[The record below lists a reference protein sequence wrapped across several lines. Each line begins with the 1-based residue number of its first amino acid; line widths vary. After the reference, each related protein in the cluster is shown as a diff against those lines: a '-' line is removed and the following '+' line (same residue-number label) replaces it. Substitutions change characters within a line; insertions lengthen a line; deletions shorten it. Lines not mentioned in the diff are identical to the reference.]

1 MKTSRFRPPVEPTHS
16 NVTAEV
22 KWYNPTKGF
31 GFVKLDDG
39 APDAFL
45 HASVLEQAGFR
56 AVAEGAKLTC
66 DIGQGQRGPQ
76 VLSIYNVEE
85 PPEGAVPRRP
95 AGGGYGDR
103 GGFGGGGGGYG
114 GGGGLR
120 RRPGRFDRGF
130 DDHELSTQ
138 TVERPGEVLSTPDK
152 GFGFILPDDGRPQTV
167 FSTRFDDWSA
177 TASARWRTTSV
188 SGSDIS
194 MGPHRARWRRPR
206 TRV

>member
-114 GGGGLR
+114 GGGGFGG
-120 RRPGRFDRGF
+120 GRGGFDRGF
-130 DDHELSTQ
+130 DDDEPTQ
-138 TVERPGEVLSTPDK
+138 TVEGRVKFFNPDK
-152 GFGFILPDDGRPQTV
+152 GFGFILPDDGSRDVFVSASTLERSGIGMLENNQRVRVGIRMGHKGPMAQTIELV
-167 FSTRFDDWSA
+167 
-177 TASARWRTTSV
+177 
-188 SGSDIS
+188 
-194 MGPHRARWRRPR
+194 
-206 TRV
+206 